1 MVPPTAI
8 STILDLVDSGQWALP
23 EFQRGYVWNRDQV
36 RRLFDS
42 LYRDHPVGGLLVWA
56 TGSQTTALRGTAP
69 AAEQVTLLLDGQ
81 QRITSLYGVLRGT
94 PPPFFEGD
102 SRAFT
107 GLRFH
112 IEHEVFEFY
121 QPVKMR
127 DDPLWLD
134 VTEMTKD
141 ESVLDRPMF
150 KAANKDFDQ
159 FTKWNARLAKLK
171 SIKGTNLTITILT
184 HNSLD
189 VVVEIFN
196 KVNSGGTKLSK
207 GDLALAKICAEWP
220 DARNAIRSRLDEW
233 DNYNFTRDW
242 LLRSVSTVVTGE
254 AQFRHLHGLQ
264 SSDIE
269 NGLKRASEH
278 IDWCLNHISSR
289 FGLDHDRVFFGR
301 FAIPVMARY
310 LERRS
315 SNPMDERERDKLL
328 FWYVQAAMWGRFSAS
343 TETTI
348 NQDIDALEREDG
360 GLDRLLEQLRLSRGT
375 LRAVP
380 EDFGGWSKGARFY
393 PVLYLLTRMGEARDF
408 GTGLEL
414 KSSLRGKMNKLEV
427 HHIFPR
433 ARLSGK
439 YSRSEVNALGN
450 FCFLTKDSNL
460 RISARPPEEYL
471 SEVAKQY
478 PGALESQWI
487 PQDRDLW
494 HVDRFK
500 DFLAARQELLAKE
513 LNDRMESLLHDDTR
527 WLVPATAEVNEQKD
541 TEAIG
546 TVEDANEEAQIQR
559 LNEWIKQKGLHVGE
573 VDYDFSDPQTG
584 QPKAVFDLAWPDGIQ
599 MGKPPPVAVLLD
611 KEMKT
616 LEMASQGGF
625 RAFTSVREFH
635 RYVERDILGEDL
647 AT

>member
-1 MVPPTAI
+1 MDPEI
-8 STILDLVDSGQWALP
+8 STILDWIDMGDLALP

-36 RRLFDS
+36 RSLFDS
-42 LYRDHPVGGLLVWA
+42 LYRRHPVGALLTWK
-56 TGSQTTALRGTAP
+56 TEPQTAVHRGTAP
-69 AAEQVTLLLDGQ
+69 LAASSVRLLLDGQ
-81 QRITSLYGVLRGT
+81 QRVTSLYGVLRGKE
-94 PPPFFEGD
+94 PPFFDGD

-112 IEHEVFEFY
+112 VENEVFEFY

-127 DDPLWLD
+127 DDPLWID
-134 VTEMTKD
+134 VTAMMKGLNVRGRIFEAANND
-141 ESVLDRPMF
+141 LDRY
-150 KAANKDFDQ
+150 DR
-159 FTKWNARLAKLK
+159 WGARLDRLR
-171 SIKGTNLTITILT
+171 SIKERTFPHVELTSKTI
-184 HNSLD
+184 D

-207 GDLALAKICAEWP
+207 GDLALAKICADWP
-220 DARNAIRSRLDEW
+220 DARNSIRSKLDKWE
-233 DNYNFTRDW
+233 DYNFTRDW

-254 AQFRHLHGLQ
+254 AQFRHLHDLQ
-264 SSDIE
+264 SSEIE
-269 NGLKRASEH
+269 SGLERASKH

-289 FGLDHDRVFFGR
+289 FGLDHDRVLFGR

-433 ARLSGK
+433 ARLAGK
-439 YSRSEVNALGN
+439 YRRSEVNALGN

-471 SEVAKQY
+471 AEVD

-487 PQDRDLW
+487 PQDPSLW
-494 HVDRFK
+494 RVDRFR

-513 LNDRMESLLHDDTR
+513 LNTRMESLLHGDTR
-527 WLVPATAEVNEQKD
+527 WLAPATVEVNERKD
-541 TEAIG
+541 MEAVG
-546 TVEDANEEAQIQR
+546 TVEDTNEETQIQR
-559 LNEWIKQKGLHVGE
+559 LNEWIAENGLRKGE
-573 VDYDFSDPQTG
+573 VDYELSDPQTG
-584 QPKAVFDLAWPDGIQ
+584 RTKAIFDLAWPEGIQ
-599 MGKPPPVAVLLD
+599 AGMSSPVAVLLD
-611 KEMKT
+611 KEK
-616 LEMASQGGF
+616 LEQANEGEF
-625 RAFTSVREFH
+625 RAFTSVREFR
-635 RYVERDILGEDL
+635 RYVERDILPADL
-647 AT
+647 AA